1 MKYDITVV
9 KKIELKKKST
19 SLIDKKRSVYLIMLN
34 NSYKV
39 KKKLDLRPIYL
50 TIMYAY
56 VVHSFCSLDINIK
69 QGI

>member
-39 KKKLDLRPIYL
+39 KKKIGSQADLFDNNVCICGAFILKLGY
-50 TIMYAY
+50 
-56 VVHSFCSLDINIK
+56 
-69 QGI
+69 

>member
-56 VVHSFCSLDINIK
+56 VVHSF
-69 QGI
+69 